1 MIKKILI
8 SIAVILTSFMSMTSL
23 NLKADTAA
31 QQACNGLNSLNSSNN
46 CSSGSSSSVDNLVK
60 NVTNLISYIVG
71 AVAVIVIIFAGFRF
85 ITAGGDQNTVSS
97 GRNML
102 LYAIVGLVIAATAQI
117 IVHYAINT
125 ASSSTTSTSGN

>member
-8 SIAVILTSFMSMTSL
+8 SLAIIFTSFVSMTSL
-23 NLKADTAA
+23 NLKAATAVD
-31 QQACNGLNSLNSSNN
+31 QACKGLTELNSSNN

-97 GRNML
+97 ARNML
-102 LYAIVGLVIAATAQI
+102 LYAIVGLVIAATAQL

-125 ASSSTTSTSGN
+125 ASS